1 MFPKKGNITQ
11 PNNRRPIDIE
21 PWTSKITYEI
31 ESEWWYGRVRA
42 TLDVD
47 QCVDHMGCKPH
58 IRIDD
63 AFLCLKLFVA
73 KTKYNKI
80 SVFILWA
87 WILRVHL
94 IATHMMTIMTS
105 ELPAAS
111 YIKNWPNKKTDSWW
125 LDSYQATHK
134 LQHQKYARGKYI
146 CLPYVHLAPF
156 LKQFSKKTLL
166 KRGSGRTIFFGGK
179 WRWGTAGPILVSFQR
194 TLFVWDR
201 HARSHEKTK
210 FAVAVKPLRC
220 MAALRLNKSVF
231 VHAQRVDCPMTV
243 HCLVLCKESPSQHG
257 QQNVAGG
264 TGNLAECC
272 HSVCLEDVEGFKHV
286 QTKKRSNHEWR
297 SILISL
303 TAKRRKFF
311 PTRKQMKNAAATW
324 CTFHSMISVWP
335 AFWINIYILRNVWRT
350 CQGVHRKT
358 K

>member
-47 QCVDHMGCKPH
+47 QCIDHMGCKPN

-94 IATHMMTIMTS
+94 IATHMITIMTS

-166 KRGSGRTIFFGGK
+166 KRGSGRTIFFWGEMKMGDGRADFSLFPKNPICLGQARAFARKNEIRGCCETITLYGCRPLKQICFCTSATGGLPNDN
-179 WRWGTAGPILVSFQR
+179 ALPCFMQR
-194 TLFVWDR
+194 I
-201 HARSHEKTK
+201 
-210 FAVAVKPLRC
+210 
-220 MAALRLNKSVF
+220 AL
-231 VHAQRVDCPMTV
+231 T
-243 HCLVLCKESPSQHG
+243 
-257 QQNVAGG
+257 
-264 TGNLAECC
+264 T
-272 HSVCLEDVEGFKHV
+272 
-286 QTKKRSNHEWR
+286 W
-297 SILISL
+297 
-303 TAKRRKFF
+303 TAKRGRRNWKPCWVLSQRVFGRCRGVQ
-311 PTRKQMKNAAATW
+311 TCSNQK
-324 CTFHSMISVWP
+324 TF
-335 AFWINIYILRNVWRT
+335 
-350 CQGVHRKT
+350 
-358 K
+358 